1 MDRSDLPD
9 IISEIMAS
17 PRFGEILSS
26 IRPPEPKPEPEPER
40 GTAAPTI
47 PPDVLAKLPDIIS
60 ALTGGSEDTEKITDK
75 LPGVMSALSNMG
87 EKKEKPK
94 KAPPILGGDA
104 NRKALLRALRPYMN
118 RERQTVIDRV
128 IQFSSMAEIMAAMM
142 GSSDISKQKG
152 DI

>member
-17 PRFGEILSS
+17 PRFGEIMST
-26 IRPPEPKPEPEPER
+26 IKAPEPKPEPVQS
-40 GTAAPTI
+40 APTI

-75 LPGVMSALSNMG
+75 LPGVMSALSSMG
-87 EKKEKPK
+87 KKEEKPK
-94 KAPPILGGDA
+94 RSPSVVGGDA

-118 RERQTVIDRV
+118 PERQTVIDRV
-128 IQFSSMAEIMAAMM
+128 IQFSSMAEIMASLM
-142 GSSDISKQKG
+142 GSTDNSKQKG
-152 DI
+152 EI

>member
-1 MDRSDLPD
+1 MDTNALPD
-9 IISEIMAS
+9 IMKEIMSS

-26 IRPPEPKPEPEPER
+26 IRPPDAQPEPEHKAE
-40 GTAAPTI
+40 APTI

-118 RERQTVIDRV
+118 RERQTLIDRV
-128 IQFSSMAEIMAAMM
+128 IQFSSMAEIMATMM

>member
-1 MDRSDLPD
+1 MEIIADLHTHT
-9 IISEIMAS
+9 IAS
-17 PRFGEILSS
+17 THAYSTITEMVQ
-26 IRPPEPKPEPEPER
+26 
-40 GTAAPTI
+40 AAS
-47 PPDVLAKLPDIIS
+47 AKNLYAI
-60 ALTGGSEDTEKITDK
+60 AITDHGDVQAFPDAAK
-75 LPGVMSALSNMG
+75 EAAKQAQKYHKNQEKQKKSKTKKP
-87 EKKEKPK
+87 KKEKPK

-118 RERQTVIDRV
+118 RERQTVIDRA

>member
-1 MDRSDLPD
+1 MDTNALPD
-9 IISEIMAS
+9 IMKEIMSS

-26 IRPPEPKPEPEPER
+26 IRPPEPQSEPER
-40 GTAAPTI
+40 GAEAPTI

-75 LPGVMSALSNMG
+75 LPGVMSALSDMG

-94 KAPPILGGDA
+94 KALPILGGDA

-128 IQFSSMAEIMAAMM
+128 IQFSSMAEIMATMM